1 MCGGSGEWGVGEDD
15 FSALECW
22 LEGEGM
28 RRFLCCLCVQYMC
41 LFFFDM
47 SMEMNMRVVACEWM
61 DGLDADPI
69 TSLFIS
75 FDMNSSSM
83 VVFE

>member
-1 MCGGSGEWGVGEDD
+1 MGVGEDD
-15 FSALECW
+15 CLPLSVW

-69 TSLFIS
+69 TPLFIS
-75 FDMNSSSM
+75 LDMNSSSM
-83 VVFE
+83 VVLE

>member
-1 MCGGSGEWGVGEDD
+1 
-15 FSALECW
+15 
-22 LEGEGM
+22 M

-69 TSLFIS
+69 TSLSIS

-83 VVFE
+83 VVFPIVLSNSSSSSS

>member
-1 MCGGSGEWGVGEDD
+1 
-15 FSALECW
+15 
-22 LEGEGM
+22 M

-69 TSLFIS
+69 TSLS
-75 FDMNSSSM
+75 LLSLLT
-83 VVFE
+83 